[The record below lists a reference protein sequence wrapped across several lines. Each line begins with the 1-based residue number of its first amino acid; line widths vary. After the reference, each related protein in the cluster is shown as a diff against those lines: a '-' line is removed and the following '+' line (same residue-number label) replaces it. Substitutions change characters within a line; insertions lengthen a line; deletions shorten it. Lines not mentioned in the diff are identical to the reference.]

1 MLEKALRLCDA
12 AFGILFVREG
22 LQFRGA
28 ATCNLFL
35 FASVASQM
43 NDRSKVRGLHSG
55 RPVLQHSPAGFAGL
69 VDGDHYFG
77 SHQTPRW
84 SREDSNRLARRWEI
98 RALDARRGCSA
109 MEGAKRR
116 FSLQGVREANI
127 RTVRLAHVRA
137 VQYLLVSIIG
147 NPDCRII
154 FARLGICNLTAL
166 GQVPRLAFVHRSRG
180 DRQGPSMK
188 ILVIEDD
195 SETADYVANGLS
207 EEGHQV
213 ASAKTGSEALA
224 IAMEENFELLIV
236 DRMIPGLDGLQ
247 LVRALRAA
255 DHDVPVLFLT
265 ALGGVEDRVSALT
278 AGGDDYLMKPFA
290 FSELTARVA
299 ALGRRPRTAAAE
311 TSLRVDD
318 LEIDLVSRTARRG
331 DEPIDLQPREYRL
344 LEYLMR
350 HAGQVVTR
358 TMLLEHVWDL
368 HFDPRTNVV
377 ETLVS
382 RLRSKID
389 KGFGPELIY
398 TVRGAGYCLRGP
410 A

>member
-1 MLEKALRLCDA
+1 
-12 AFGILFVREG
+12 
-22 LQFRGA
+22 
-28 ATCNLFL
+28 
-35 FASVASQM
+35 
-43 NDRSKVRGLHSG
+43 
-55 RPVLQHSPAGFAGL
+55 
-69 VDGDHYFG
+69 
-77 SHQTPRW
+77 
-84 SREDSNRLARRWEI
+84 
-98 RALDARRGCSA
+98 
-109 MEGAKRR
+109 
-116 FSLQGVREANI
+116 
-127 RTVRLAHVRA
+127 
-137 VQYLLVSIIG
+137 
-147 NPDCRII
+147 
-154 FARLGICNLTAL
+154 
-166 GQVPRLAFVHRSRG
+166 
-180 DRQGPSMK
+180 MK

-265 ALGGVEDRVSALT
+265 ALGGVEDRVSGLT

-389 KGFGPELIY
+389 KGFGPELIH